1 MATVAPSGAG
11 DQPAVEK
18 RDGGTVING
27 GTFTSESPMTKN
39 LTLADIADDFGEEY
53 GSKVIAKVDGGEYS
67 DRVGVSGAV
76 PGSVTGGTTK
86 LGYDATATE
95 WVVQAGN
102 VTTTLGGV
110 AYDGLIGGAAGPDP
124 TRDFVAE
131 LETTRVYGDID
142 IDVYASGEPGYNH
155 WVTKSNNFAG
165 DAPGAVQNYVAP
177 SGAGDVNSN
186 DLAANTTRAVPGQLV
201 YMQGGK
207 IPFETQ
213 YKAKDSAES

>member
-1 MATVAPSGAG
+1 MATVAPTG
-11 DQPAVEK
+11 DGLQPAVEK
-18 RDGGTVING
+18 RDGGTVVHG
-27 GTFTSESPMTKN
+27 GGFTSESPMTNN
-39 LTLADIADDFGEEY
+39 LSAADLADDFGAEY
-53 GSKVIAKVDGGEYS
+53 GSRVIAKVDGGEYS
-67 DRVGVSGAV
+67 DRVGISGAV
-76 PGSVTGGTTK
+76 PGAVTGGTTE

-124 TRDFVAE
+124 NRDFVAE
-131 LETTRVYGDID
+131 LETTRALGKVD
-142 IDVYASGEPGYNH
+142 IDVFASGEPGYNH
-155 WVTKSNNFAG
+155 LVTKSNNPDG
-165 DAPGAVQNYVAP
+165 DAPGSVQNYVAP

-186 DLAANTTRAVPGQLV
+186 DLAANTTRAIPGQLV

-207 IPFETQ
+207 KPFETQ

>member
-1 MATVAPSGAG
+1 MATVAPTG
-11 DQPAVEK
+11 DGLQPAVEK
-18 RDGGTVING
+18 RDGGTVVHG
-27 GTFTSESPMTKN
+27 GGFTSESPMTNN
-39 LTLADIADDFGEEY
+39 LSAADLADDFGEEY
-53 GSKVIAKVDGGEYS
+53 GSRVIAKVDGGEYS
-67 DRVGVSGAV
+67 DRVGISGAV
-76 PGSVTGGTTK
+76 PGAVTGGTTE

-124 TRDFVAE
+124 TRDNIAE
-131 LETTRVYGDID
+131 LETTRLYGDID

-155 WVTKSNNFAG
+155 WVTKSNNADG
-165 DAPGAVQNYVAP
+165 DAPGAEAAYKDTSDGTSA
-177 SGAGDVNSN
+177 SN

-207 IPFETQ
+207 LPKEDS

>member
-1 MATVAPSGAG
+1 MATVAPTG
-11 DQPAVEK
+11 DGLQPAVEK
-18 RDGGTVING
+18 RDGGTVVHG
-27 GTFTSESPMTKN
+27 GSFTSESPMTNN
-39 LTLADIADDFGEEY
+39 LSAADLADDLGEGY
-53 GSKVIAKVDGGEYS
+53 GSRVIAKVDGGEYS
-67 DRVGVSGAV
+67 DRVGISGAV
-76 PGSVTGGTTK
+76 PGAVTGGTTE

-124 TRDFVAE
+124 TRDSIAE
-131 LETTRVYGDID
+131 IETTRVYGNID
-142 IDVYASGEPGYNH
+142 VDVYASGEQGYNH
-155 WVTKSNNFAG
+155 LVTKSNNFAG

-177 SGAGDVNSN
+177 SGAGNVSSN

-201 YMQGGK
+201 YLQGGV

-213 YKAKDSAES
+213 YKAKDSKES